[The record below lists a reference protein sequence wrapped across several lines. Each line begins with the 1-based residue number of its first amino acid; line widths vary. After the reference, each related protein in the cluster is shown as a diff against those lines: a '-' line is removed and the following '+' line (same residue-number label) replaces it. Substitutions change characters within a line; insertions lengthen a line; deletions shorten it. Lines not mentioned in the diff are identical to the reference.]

1 MLFVYATGPS
11 CKTRWGNI
19 RDNFRKSLKKNKTV
33 SGQRAKNTKQYKYS
47 QQLTFLTKFFEE
59 RDTMTN
65 IDFEVPTQE
74 NAGND
79 VVDEPGEYENEEN
92 SLDCT
97 KDVGNPEIVES
108 QSRTSSNLKQAECFT
123 LPTPRKKTKQ
133 SVPDTSRSKTAA
145 ATVMEYL
152 VKKNENIQPLA
163 PQHPVDAFLSGI
175 APVLK
180 NLPPRYW
187 HYAKS
192 DIFATVQ
199 NYEFKMIME
208 QDQSTEPPSNPTYST
223 RAYYEQPT
231 TAAYSPPNLASISA
245 TSSFT
250 NSPGDQSQDSSF
262 GAFQQYD

>member
-1 MLFVYATGPS
+1 MFFVYVTGPS

-79 VVDEPGEYENEEN
+79 VVDESGEYENEEN
-92 SLDCT
+92 SLDCI
-97 KDVGNPEIVES
+97 KDVVNPEIVES

-133 SVPDTSRSKTAA
+133 SVPDTPRSKTAA

-199 NYEFKMIME
+199 NDYGA
-208 QDQSTEPPSNPTYST
+208 
-223 RAYYEQPT
+223 R
-231 TAAYSPPNLASISA
+231 SIYGA
-245 TSSFT
+245 TSKPNVFYPSIL
-250 NSPGDQSQDSSF
+250 
-262 GAFQQYD
+262 

>member
-1 MLFVYATGPS
+1 MFFVYVTGLS
-11 CKTRWGNI
+11 YKTRWGNI
-19 RDNFRKSLKKNKTV
+19 RHNFRKSLKKNKTV

-47 QQLTFLTKFFEE
+47 EQLTFLTKFFEE

-65 IDFEVPTQE
+65 LDFEVPTQE

-79 VVDEPGEYENEEN
+79 VADESGEYVNEEN

-97 KDVGNPEIVES
+97 KDVVNPEFVES

-133 SVPDTSRSKTAA
+133 SVPDTPRSKTAA

-163 PQHPVDAFLSGI
+163 PQHSVDAFLSGI

-180 NLPPRYW
+180 KL
-187 HYAKS
+187 
-192 DIFATVQ
+192 T
-199 NYEFKMIME
+199 
-208 QDQSTEPPSNPTYST
+208 PTL
-223 RAYYEQPT
+223 
-231 TAAYSPPNLASISA
+231 LALR
-245 TSSFT
+245 
-250 NSPGDQSQDSSF
+250 QV
-262 GAFQQYD
+262 